1 MLFMKLVI
9 EFITEFTE
17 DSSQPKPLK
26 SVLKKNTKYQSQ
38 PSFENAALEGGDGT
52 LELPGFGRKRS

>member
-1 MLFMKLVI
+1 MYI
-9 EFITEFTE
+9 AEFTE

-38 PSFENAALEGGDGT
+38 PSFENAGLEEGDAT
-52 LELPGFGRKRS
+52 LELPGLGRKRFLNVIA